1 MRIVAGRETAEEV
14 EQSLGGKGR
23 DALRG
28 KRFSKGGAV
37 RRFILRLADYLLPL
51 LSLFS
56 VSLIFSLLL
65 SFFPVDRGL
74 DIVRVQIVAN
84 ETTHSG
90 LSFITSY

>member
-1 MRIVAGRETAEEV
+1 LRIVAGRETAEEV

-28 KRFSKGGAV
+28 KRFSKCRAV

-56 VSLIFSLLL
+56 VSLIFSLL